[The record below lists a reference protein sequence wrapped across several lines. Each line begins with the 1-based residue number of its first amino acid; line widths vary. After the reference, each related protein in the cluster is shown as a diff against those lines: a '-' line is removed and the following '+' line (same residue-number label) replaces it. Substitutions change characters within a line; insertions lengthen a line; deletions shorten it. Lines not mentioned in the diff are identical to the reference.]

1 MVFLRCTSAVD
12 ASKHHTRI
20 GFGRPADHPSRTCSG
35 RFANGSLT
43 LVGRHLKR
51 LDPLLKRL
59 DAQLPCRGGLLASTL
74 IRSYVGL
81 LAQSKSDFDSIE
93 GFRGDRF
100 FKEAL
105 GLKGVPSAP
114 TLRQRL
120 PLAGNCVPGRCRPAR
135 VRPW

>member
-1 MVFLRCTSAVD
+1 MAIVHFTLATRDLARSA
-12 ASKHHTRI
+12 
-20 GFGRPADHPSRTCSG
+20 
-35 RFANGSLT
+35 
-43 LVGRHLKR
+43 
-51 LDPLLKRL
+51 
-59 DAQLPCRGGLLASTL
+59 
-74 IRSYVGL
+74 
-81 LAQSKSDFDSIE
+81 
-93 GFRGDRF
+93 RF